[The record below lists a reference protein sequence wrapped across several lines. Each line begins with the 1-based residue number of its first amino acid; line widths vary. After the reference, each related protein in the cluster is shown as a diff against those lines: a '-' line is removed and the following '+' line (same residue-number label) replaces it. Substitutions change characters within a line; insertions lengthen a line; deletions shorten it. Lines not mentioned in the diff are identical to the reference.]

1 MGLVDAKEFRNIQ
14 KDITYKKTLVV
25 RRGPISFEYKPF
37 DVSFESSCEFKNS
50 NKTKAA
56 TVKIYNVQEDEDTY
70 LLKYVEPCPKV
81 EWAGELNRDR
91 HFIVNTNSHDK
102 ENLQVIVFN
111 PNHGQGK
118 FHNMTSD
125 RLQNVFLYYR
135 KVGDLLWS
143 KARTEVTNDDGSP
156 DSLALDFAAE
166 YAYDEESDYGYSSMK
181 WALANKVPEGT
192 YEIRVDA
199 ECKETSGGPED
210 MDLSSTPIISGVI
223 DLTPPE
229 QYGRALP
236 LRDSVLVGEEIS
248 VMFTEPVRCEAFD
261 LRVTANLALAVCG
274 QSTKCNAPPQQV
286 PKNSLHAVR
295 CCSEED
301 MTGIEGWLKNDGC
314 SVWSKSRLLD
324 QRCHRNE
331 SYEDAEAICEMN
343 GGRLCTKD
351 ELENNCA
358 RGGGCCEK
366 NDLVWSSDPVTTLEL
381 DRHDPQIQI
390 VCDGRKVGFQIDP
403 AKINVEDWIGL
414 TFTVEMGQMSTAS
427 KSNILDMN
435 GNQIGRNVKF
445 TKTFGN
451 IDLSRATT
459 SFTVTLSDIGNCSDV
474 TSEACTN
481 EVKNKIASLLVLSS
495 DDQSRIEV
503 ESVSNTGNGTVNAK
517 IKVHPGDTE
526 GSRRMLRRSEV
537 LSNESE
543 PGSDHSVGLFRKL
556 QQIVAEGGQ
565 NHGRKLDSEVLSDG
579 TISNLRDMKIL
590 PSESDMELLTTDPEL
605 IEEEEELYRYGSGSR
620 SDVSAAQPIL
630 NKVERQALVEE
641 IDKKSMNREEAAI
654 AREEAMMNDIR
665 EESRNREEAMMD
677 KIEKMGDI
685 EDALFRELKESKEK
699 SLQLE
704 FIVLSL
710 ACLSISL
717 VAYMSLKR

>member
-261 LRVTANLALAVCG
+261 LRITANLALAVCG
-274 QSTKCNAPPQQV
+274 QSTKCNAPPEQV

-295 CCSEED
+295 CCSEEN

-324 QRCHRNE
+324 QRCDRNE

-427 KSNILDMN
+427 KSNIFDMN

-445 TKTFGN
+445 TKTVGN
-451 IDLSRATT
+451 IDLNRATT

-474 TSEACTN
+474 TSEACIN

-495 DDQSRIEV
+495 NDQSRIEV
-503 ESVSNTGNGTVNAK
+503 ERVTSTSKSSVDARIKILPDNAE
-517 IKVHPGDTE
+517 DST
-526 GSRRMLRRSEV
+526 RMLRRGETSSSV
-537 LSNESE
+537 
-543 PGSDHSVGLFRKL
+543 SDPNHSVGLFRKL
-556 QQIVAEGGQ
+556 QQAAAKGEQ
-565 NHGRKLDSEVLSDG
+565 NHGRKLEITSRPLPETDSAIICD
-579 TISNLRDMKIL
+579 IRDMKIL
-590 PSESDMELLTTDPEL
+590 PGDSDMKILSTGPEMAD
-605 IEEEEELYRYGSGSR
+605 EEKELYRYGSMKG
-620 SDVSAAQPIL
+620 DSAAVNQPMM
-630 NKVERQALVEE
+630 NKAERRAMVEE
-641 IDKKSMNREEAAI
+641 IETKERIMMKEMDDKSKSREE
-654 AREEAMMNDIR
+654 EMMNQIQR
-665 EESRNREEAMMD
+665 MSNA
-677 KIEKMGDI
+677 
-685 EDALFRELKESKEK
+685 EDALFRELKETREK
-699 SLQLE
+699 SQTELKTLRFE
-704 FIVLSL
+704 LVAVTLS
-710 ACLSISL
+710 CIGISL
-717 VAYMSLKR
+717 VAFILLRRN